1 MLSRVSRALLTA
13 LVVLTFPVAAR
24 AVTLDDIVALSR
36 AGVSAEILIAVI
48 DADRTIFSLTREE
61 IVVLTKA
68 GVPSAVVLKMLGTAR
83 EFVEEVP
90 PPLIVGADRPGA
102 AETSDRPGAFE
113 TSAIPSFP
121 VGPYFAVP
129 YPIFGVP
136 GIPVAPGISTGDATF
151 GRFINKRGIGQGF
164 SRFMNYRGLEP
175 LPPPPPPVAA
185 K

>member
-1 MLSRVSRALLTA
+1 MFSFSRVSRALLAA
-13 LVVLTFPVAAR
+13 LIVLTFPVAAR

-48 DADRTIFSLTREE
+48 DADRTIFNLTREE

-68 GVPSAVVLKMLGTAR
+68 GVPSPVVLKMLGTAR

-90 PPLIVGADRPGA
+90 PPLIVGADRPSA

-113 TSAIPSFP
+113 TSAFP
-121 VGPYFAVP
+121 VGPYFALP